1 MEIEIIQDPEI
12 RFGKPVIKGTRISVY
27 DILEALKSGWTIDEI
42 AEEFNIP
49 REAVI
54 KSIEEFI
61 EEKLKE
67 ITLIKV

>member
-1 MEIEIIQDPEI
+1 MEIKIIQDPEI

-49 REAVI
+49 RGAVI
-54 KSIEEFI
+54 KSIEFI

>member
-1 MEIEIIQDPEI
+1 MEIKIIQDPEI

-54 KSIEEFI
+54 KSIEFI